1 MELVSPAGNLEKL
14 KYAYLFGADAAYI
27 GIKNFSLRT
36 RADNLETD
44 DYSLIRKIKGN
55 KKLYGALNI
64 FFHDFDIKNLENELD
79 HIAEYPFD
87 ALIIS
92 DIGILKTV
100 RKRFPDTELH
110 LSTQANCTNS
120 ESAKLYK
127 DLGFTRI
134 IPARELSL
142 NEIENIKNRVNI
154 EIEVFVHGAI
164 CLAYSGRCFLSRY
177 MTGRSANKGDCA
189 HSCRWYYKILEEQ
202 KRPGE
207 YFPIIEGENFTTI
220 LSSKDLCLIDHL
232 DKLKNAGIDSL
243 KIEGRM
249 KSIYYT
255 AITARAY
262 RKALD
267 SLDGKVIPELDKYR
281 EELYKVSHREF
292 STGFFFDR
300 EDIQHPNME
309 SYFRKYM
316 FLGIIEEKVADKTY
330 SLTVKNQIRA
340 GEKIEYVGYDILFME
355 DDSFKILDENRNIIE
370 KTDHG
375 KTAFI
380 VTDKPVKAGYIIRQ
394 ANPVSES

>member
-36 RADNLETD
+36 RADNLESD
-44 DYSLIRKIKGN
+44 QSDIIKKIKGT

-64 FFHDFDIKNLENELD
+64 FFHDSDIRNLEKEID
-79 HIAEYPFD
+79 YISGYPFD

-92 DIGILKTV
+92 DIGILNII
-100 RKRFPDTELH
+100 RKRLPDMELH
-110 LSTQANCTNS
+110 LSTQANCTNA
-120 ESAKLYK
+120 EAAKLYR
-127 DLGFTRI
+127 DLGFSRI

-142 NEIENIKNRVNI
+142 KEIENIKNKVNI

-189 HSCRWYYKILEEQ
+189 HSCRWYYKILEEE

-207 YFPIIEGENFTTI
+207 YFPIIEGENFTTV

-232 DKLKNAGIDSL
+232 DKLKNSGIDSL

-267 SLDGKVIPELDKYR
+267 NLDGEDIPDLEKYK

-292 STGFFFDR
+292 STGFFFDN

-309 SYFRKYM
+309 SYFRKFM
-316 FLGIIEEKVADKTY
+316 FLGIIENKVAFNTY
-330 SLTVKNQIRA
+330 SLTVKNQIRT
-340 GEKIEYVGYDILFME
+340 GEEIEYIGYDILYMK
-355 DDSFKILDENRNIIE
+355 DSSFRLLDENKKQIP

-375 KTAFI
+375 KTAYI
-380 VTDKPVKAGYIIRQ
+380 VTDKPVKPGYIIRQ
-394 ANPVSES
+394 ANPFSEA